1 MSDANTPPDV
11 LVRTDDGK
19 VYYAPGSSL
28 QAVKVPP
35 GHPVHTLLDHAARD
49 PASKQAIIAGR
60 FAQHH
65 FAADDG
71 QGASG

>member
-1 MSDANTPPDV
+1 MSDTNTPPDV

-28 QAVKVPP
+28 QPVKVPA
-35 GHPVHTLLDHAARD
+35 GHPVHALLDQAAPG
-49 PASKQAIIAGR
+49 PAGAHVIAGR

-65 FAADDG
+65 FASDDG
-71 QGASG
+71 QGASN